1 MSKDNEFDEFVYNS
15 EEYLK
20 KQSKKFSKDLKNQ
33 IRNTNY
39 LEEFAL
45 IIMNLIKEAIVLFVA
60 IIVIINYYI
69 QIHKPPGSESCNIQS
84 DDKAENGNAGNGN
97 NAEKSNN
104 GNGNKQE
111 KTWYSMMGD
120 SINIVR
126 KYTRIEKGPRACL
139 EDIMEKNLP
148 RIIWFFQNC
157 TSRWT
162 SFLILIG
169 LMYIFFNVIKTPKTL
184 SLTNQSFD
192 RNATFIIQDLWNKL
206 TFVLLFPTLLIGT
219 FSLIFISFK
228 IMFDLPTKS
237 PLFGYVMSLF
247 FQIIMF
253 ALFFI
258 LFLTI
263 GQPLYYLLTKGNIS
277 YLYDITALD
286 SLLYGIS
293 SILIVFLMYLG
304 FYKLIIFNFRST
316 FVHDINQTKT
326 KIFDK
331 KILSYVFVSII
342 ILFITLSSNIK
353 HLFSFELWAFSVII
367 AGILIALSTF
377 SYFKNVLS
385 DQSSVNPPVN
395 E

>member
-84 DDKAENGNAGNGN
+84 VDNAENGNDV
-97 NAEKSNN
+97 KSNN
-104 GNGNKQE
+104 GNSSKVEPAQQE
-111 KTWYSMMGD
+111 KPWYSMMGD

-148 RIIWFFQNC
+148 RIIWFFKNC

-237 PLFGYVMSLF
+237 LLFGYVMSLF
-247 FQIIMF
+247 FQIIMI

-277 YLYDITALD
+277 YLYDITLSD
-286 SLLYGIS
+286 SFLYGIS

-377 SYFKNVLS
+377 SYFKNVLT
-385 DQSSVNPPVN
+385 DQSPVNPPVN